1 LKKIKVIFTGGTI
14 GSRKTDRVID
24 VDASTSYELIQLYK
38 AAAHNQQ
45 IEFETVQPL
54 NILSENLVPEDWI
67 TMISEL
73 ENIDYSLYQGI
84 IITHGTDTLPF
95 TAAALSLSC
104 KGIPLPIV
112 LIASNFPLNDPRG
125 KGVLNFSHA
134 VEFITKQPLAG
145 VFVIFENNRG
155 EAIVHLGTRLT
166 QSDPFTDEY
175 DSTYSVPFGLMK
187 NNQFIHNNHE
197 INPTMAMVQNQPD
210 SKVNN
215 PHFSFSNEVL
225 YIKPFPGLN
234 YRYYDFTKHKPKAV
248 LHDLYHS
255 GTASTRNVASFDASI
270 LDFLAYC
277 LSHDI
282 KVYIA
287 PLINNSENK
296 YASSIQF
303 IKAGAIPLEHISVE
317 AAVVKLMLAY
327 GTFAEHDEVRA
338 FMDNTSLF
346 FEVHK
351 LLTETVD

>member
-14 GSRKTDRVID
+14 GSRKTDRSID
-24 VDASTSYELIQLYK
+24 VDASTSYELIQLYE
-38 AAAHNQQ
+38 AYAHRRQ
-45 IEFETVQPL
+45 IEFDTVQPL
-54 NILSENLVPEDWI
+54 NILSENLVPEDWM
-67 TMISEL
+67 TMIREL

-104 KGIPLPIV
+104 KGIPIPIV

-134 VEFITKQPLAG
+134 VDFITIQPLAG

-175 DSTYSVPFGLMK
+175 DSTYSVPFGSMN
-187 NNQFIHNNHE
+187 NNQFTHNTHE
-197 INPTMAMVQNQPD
+197 INPTVAMVQNQPA
-210 SKVNN
+210 SEFFN
-215 PHFSFSNEVL
+215 PHYTFSHEVL
-225 YIKPFPGLN
+225 YIKPYPGLN
-234 YRYYDFTKHKPKAV
+234 YRFFDFSKHKPKAV

-255 GTASTRNVASFDASI
+255 GTASTRDTTTFDASF

-277 LSHDI
+277 QSHDI

-287 PLINNSENK
+287 PIFNISGDL

-303 IKAGAIPLEHISVE
+303 MEAGAITLGHISVE
-317 AAVVKLMLAY
+317 TALVKLMLAY
-327 GTFAEHDEVRA
+327 GSFKEHSQVLH
-338 FMDNTSLF
+338 FMQETSLF
-346 FEVHK
+346 FEIH
-351 LLTETVD
+351 